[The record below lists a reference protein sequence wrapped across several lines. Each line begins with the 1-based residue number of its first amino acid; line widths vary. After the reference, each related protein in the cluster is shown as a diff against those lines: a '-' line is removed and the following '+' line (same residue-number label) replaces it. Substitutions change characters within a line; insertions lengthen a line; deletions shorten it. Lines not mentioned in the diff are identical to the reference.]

1 MTTELTT
8 IEMKNNLALDS
19 MQLLAERVLN
29 NADDGVDATSE
40 QITAVVN
47 LYHVCVNA
55 QRASLYWIRQK
66 RAYKQLGYKT
76 FDEFGKQQ
84 LGLEKTQLYAMA
96 KAHEIQLSL
105 GNSAIAEKVIPE
117 GQLRELAAVPAE
129 ERAAIW
135 ECVQLKSQQSG
146 EKVTA
151 KLVREVINNSKF
163 QGESQPSVDENNA
176 ISAVQTIIDDSI
188 IDENTLAS
196 ECGNLVL
203 GCSNAIEIAE
213 QKASD
218 AWHELKKVK
227 DQRLKTQVV
236 LADKITQLFMGI
248 IIDVLD

>member
-1 MTTELTT
+1 
-8 IEMKNNLALDS
+8 MKNNLALDS
-19 MQLLAERVLN
+19 MQLLAKQVLN
-29 NADDGVDATSE
+29 NADDGVEATSE

-47 LYHVCVNA
+47 LYHVSVNA

-117 GQLRELAAVPAE
+117 GQLRELASVPAK
-129 ERAAIW
+129 ERPAIW

-151 KLVREVINNSKF
+151 KLVREVISDSKY
-163 QGESQPSVDENNA
+163 QGEPQPPVDENKA
-176 ISAVQTIIDDSI
+176 INAVQTIIDEAIFD
-188 IDENTLAS
+188 DEKFAVAWG
-196 ECGNLVL
+196 EVVL

-227 DQRLKTQVV
+227 DQRLKTKEV
-236 LADKITQLFMGI
+236 LADKIAQLFMGI
-248 IIDVLD
+248 IIDALD

>member
-8 IEMKNNLALDS
+8 MEIKNNLALDS

-29 NADDGVDATSE
+29 NADDGVKATSE

-47 LYHVCVNA
+47 FYHVSVNT

-117 GQLRELAAVPAE
+117 GQLRELASVPEE

-135 ECVQLKSQQSG
+135 ENVQIKSEQSG

-151 KLVREVINNSKF
+151 KLVRDVINDWKF
-163 QGESQPSVDENNA
+163 YDAPPPVNENKAVN
-176 ISAVQTIIDDSI
+176 AVQTIIDDSI
-188 IDENTLAS
+188 IDKNTFALAWG
-196 ECGNLVL
+196 EVVL

-218 AWHELKKVK
+218 ARHELKKVK
-227 DQRLKTQVV
+227 DQRLKTQEVF
-236 LADKITQLFMGI
+236 ADKITQIFMGI
-248 IIDVLD
+248 LVDVLD